1 MGTEEKKIKE
11 LTDTELIAE
20 YIETN
25 NSCFWSDMSS
35 DCGSLGSGRDREL
48 FRYRDDLLSEIRK
61 RGLSTN
67 QG

>member
-1 MGTEEKKIKE
+1 MDDKKIKD
-11 LTDTELIAE
+11 LTDAELIAE

-48 FRYRDDLLSEIRK
+48 FRKRDDLLAEIRH
-61 RGLSTN
+61 RQLTIHRE
-67 QG
+67 